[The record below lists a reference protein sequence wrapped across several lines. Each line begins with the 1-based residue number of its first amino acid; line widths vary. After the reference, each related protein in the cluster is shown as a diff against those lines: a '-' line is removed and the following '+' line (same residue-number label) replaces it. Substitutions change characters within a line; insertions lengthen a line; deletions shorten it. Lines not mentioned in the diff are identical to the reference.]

1 MAAATTIDVWVIHLN
16 AIAADCG
23 AFLDRFLSVREQ
35 ERAQRYVFARDA
47 TRFRVCRA
55 VLRIVL
61 AWYVQDAPERILLE
75 TGPCGKPFLGQT
87 SAVHFNVSHSAGLGA
102 IACTTV
108 GEVGIDIELVR
119 QDLASREI
127 ALTNFTKKEA
137 ALVAAEATRTQALK
151 FFRLWTRKEAVLKAV
166 GCGITQGLDSVDVS
180 QEPPT
185 VVSLN
190 GKAGHGRTALAGARP
205 AADGELCG
213 GCGSPS
219 GMLVGLPTGIA
230 DWRRGPQPRR
240 SWAWAH
246 EVVTGRAPSLAS
258 RHPEVMVTAALT
270 GVLLIGLIWAVS
282 YSWFGRF

>member
-190 GKAGHGRTALAGARP
+190 GKAGHPAGPLWLVRDLQRMENFVGAVAAPVGCWSVCQRELRTGDVVRSLVGAGHGRTK
-205 AADGELCG
+205 
-213 GCGSPS
+213 S
-219 GMLVGLPTGIA
+219 
-230 DWRRGPQPRR
+230 
-240 SWAWAH
+240 
-246 EVVTGRAPSLAS
+246 
-258 RHPEVMVTAALT
+258 
-270 GVLLIGLIWAVS
+270 
-282 YSWFGRF
+282 

>member
-1 MAAATTIDVWVIHLN
+1 MAAATTIDVWVIHLD
-16 AIAADCG
+16 AVAADCG
-23 AFLDRFLSVREQ
+23 AFLDGFLSVGEQ

-75 TGPCGKPFLGQT
+75 TGPSGKPFLGQG

-119 QDLASREI
+119 QDLAAREI
-127 ALTNFTKKEA
+127 ALKNFTKREA

-151 FFRLWTRKEAVLKAV
+151 FFQLWTRKEAVLKAV
-166 GCGITQGLDSVDVS
+166 GCGITEGLDSVDVS
-180 QEPPT
+180 QELPA

-190 GKAGHGRTALAGARP
+190 DNAGHAAGPFWLVRDLQRMENFVGAVAAPVGCWTVWQRELRTGDAVRG
-205 AADGELCG
+205 
-213 GCGSPS
+213 
-219 GMLVGLPTGIA
+219 LVEVGPGPTK
-230 DWRRGPQPRR
+230 W
-240 SWAWAH
+240 
-246 EVVTGRAPSLAS
+246 
-258 RHPEVMVTAALT
+258 
-270 GVLLIGLIWAVS
+270 
-282 YSWFGRF
+282 